1 MMLVS
6 YMLPIMTI
14 ALSQPQFAIECLWCS
29 IQQGVG
35 HFGSKFQGISFWVDL
50 WCWGPRRVNTPS

>member
-1 MMLVS
+1 MLVS

-29 IQQGVG
+29 IQQG
-35 HFGSKFQGISFWVDL
+35 WVTL
-50 WCWGPRRVNTPS
+50 GQNFRVFPFE